1 MLRTFSMLK
10 LLDICERFAAVL
22 MFAAFCASNLHSHH
36 WQNMI
41 ILVSEVLT
49 VVFILTRRSTDAV
62 SQHSVD
68 WALAFA
74 GTMAPW
80 LARPGAEPLSQ
91 TAGVGLLLAGT
102 VVAIAAKFSLNRSFG
117 LAPANRGV
125 QRSGAYVFVR
135 HPMYLGYFL
144 AQAGFLLLNPTLR
157 NLAVYAA
164 AWTIQI
170 ARLLR
175 EERWLLADPLYRD
188 YAKRV
193 RFRLVPGA
201 F

>member
-1 MLRTFSMLK
+1 MRSNTAMLK
-10 LLDICERFAAVL
+10 LLDISERFAAVL
-22 MFAAFCASNLHSHH
+22 MFAAFCASNLRSHH
-36 WQNMI
+36 WQNLL

-49 VVFILTRRSTDAV
+49 VAFILTRRSTDAV
-62 SQHSVD
+62 SQRPVD

-80 LARPGAEPLSQ
+80 LARPGAGPLSE
-91 TAGVGLLLAGT
+91 TGGLALLLVGT
-102 VVAIAAKFSLNRSFG
+102 AVAIAAKLSLNRSFG

-125 QRSGAYVFVR
+125 QRQGVYVFVR

-144 AQAGFLLLNPTLR
+144 AQGGFLLLNPTPR
-157 NLAVYAA
+157 NLAVYAFS
-164 AWTIQI
+164 WIIQV
-170 ARLLR
+170 ARILR
-175 EERWLLADPLYRD
+175 EEQWLLADPLYRE
-188 YAKRV
+188 YVQRV

>member
-1 MLRTFSMLK
+1 MLK
-10 LLDICERFAAVL
+10 LLDVCERFAVVL
-22 MFAAFCASNLHSHH
+22 MFAVFCASTLRSHH
-36 WQNMI
+36 WQNLL
-41 ILVSEVLT
+41 ILVSEALT
-49 VVFILTRRSTDAV
+49 LIFILARRSTDAV
-62 SQHSVD
+62 SQQPVD

-91 TAGVGLLLAGT
+91 TAGLGLLVVGT
-102 VVAIAAKFSLNRSFG
+102 AVAIAAKISLNRSFG

-125 QRSGAYVFVR
+125 QRQGVYVFVR

-144 AQAGFLLLNPTLR
+144 SQAGFLLLNPTRR
-157 NLAVYAA
+157 NLAVYACG
-164 AWTIQI
+164 WTVQI

-175 EERWLLADPLYRD
+175 EERWLLADPHYRD
-188 YAKRV
+188 YAKQV

>member
-1 MLRTFSMLK
+1 MQTNTSMLR
-10 LLDICERFAAVL
+10 LLDICERFAAVM
-22 MFAAFCASNLHSHH
+22 MFAVFCASTFRSHH
-36 WQNMI
+36 WQNLL

-49 VVFILTRRSTDAV
+49 IVFILTRRSTDAV
-62 SQHSVD
+62 SQKPLD

-80 LARPGAEPLSQ
+80 LARPGAEPLSPTGGLILLCVG
-91 TAGVGLLLAGT
+91 TA
-102 VVAIAAKFSLNRSFG
+102 VAIAAKLSLNRSFG

-125 QRSGAYVFVR
+125 QRRGAYTLVR
-135 HPMYLGYFL
+135 HPMYLGYLF

-170 ARLLR
+170 VRLLR
-175 EERWLLADPLYRD
+175 EEQWLLADPAYRE
-188 YAKRV
+188 YAQRV

>member
-1 MLRTFSMLK
+1 MPTNKSMLK
-10 LLDICERFAAVL
+10 LLDVCERFAAVL
-22 MFAAFCASNLHSHH
+22 MFATFCASNLRSHH
-36 WQNMI
+36 WQNLL

-62 SQHSVD
+62 SQQPAD

-74 GTMAPW
+74 GTMGPW
-80 LARPGAEPLSQ
+80 LARPGAAPLSEPC
-91 TAGVGLLLAGT
+91 GLLLLVAGT
-102 VVAIAAKFSLNRSFG
+102 AIAIAAKLSLNRSFG

-125 QRSGAYVFVR
+125 QRRGAYVVVR

-144 AQAGFLLLNPTLR
+144 AQGGFLLLNPTPR
-157 NLAVYAA
+157 NLAVYAG

-170 ARLLR
+170 VRILR
-175 EERWLLADPLYRD
+175 EEQWLLTDPLYRE
-188 YAKRV
+188 YAQRV